1 MIYKNLNLEY
11 SIVTFPRVGSYYLQD
26 RILQHTGVYVKK
38 YHNIKNNKMITIARD
53 PADSLTSKLAMSVFY
68 DKSDEIIQDIRNN
81 KITKDV
87 EEYFDGAKNV
97 YPSKD
102 FYAIIDYRDLM
113 EHPLETTMALADIM
127 NLTITTK
134 DYKENSIK
142 EKPEIS
148 HLVSSKKVDEYKE
161 IKDYVEKLD
170 LSLLYNFYNR
180 AISHSMKI
188 V

>member
-38 YHNIKNNKMITIARD
+38 YHNLKNNKMITIARD
-53 PADSLTSKLAMSVFY
+53 PIDSLTSKLAMSVFY
-68 DKSDEIIQDIRNN
+68 DKNNEIIEDIRNN

-87 EEYFDGAKNV
+87 EEYFDQVEKV
-97 YPSKD
+97 YPSKG
-102 FYAIIDYRDLM
+102 FYAIIDYKDLIN
-113 EHPLETTMALADIM
+113 HPLEVTMALSEIM
-127 NLTITTK
+127 NLPITNK
-134 DYKENSIK
+134 EYKGNSVK

-148 HLVSSKKVDEYKE
+148 HLVSSKMVDEYKE
-161 IKDYVEKLD
+161 IKNYVEKLD
-170 LSLLYNFYNR
+170 LSLLYDFYHK
-180 AISHSMKI
+180 AIAHSIKP